1 MAVNAPSY
9 GVSRQNRTVGG
20 IRLAPIFAIL
30 AAVFGIAIV
39 VDQSSRTGLAEWAVI
54 IFAALAAWAAMSAVG
69 KITKDR
75 QRINQLEAEAQRVQN
90 QVQRHR
96 DAMDDLADG
105 LDSMIF
111 LLDKEMRILYAN
123 RLAKQ
128 FFQLEQ
134 PRGESLRTATLSSD
148 LADMVEG
155 LKEGE
160 EPVSCELTLW
170 HPADRIVQARAWR
183 EGYGHSRVFVSL
195 HDVTDLRRLETVR
208 RDFVA
213 NVSHELRTPMTTIRA
228 MAETLQDDDDP
239 AIQTRY
245 LDKIIREV
253 DRLTRITD
261 DLLTLSIAESGALQP
276 VRVNFA
282 DIVGSVFSQLER
294 KASEKGLRAHI
305 VRPQE
310 LWLMG
315 DDTQLTQIVFN
326 LLDNAINYT
335 SEGEVEVALKD
346 TGDEAVLTVRDSG
359 IGVAS
364 EHVSRIFERFY
375 RVDKGRSRQTGGTGL
390 GLSIV
395 RHLAELHSGSVSVE
409 SELNRGATFTVR
421 IPKPADT
428 LQ

>member
-1 MAVNAPSY
+1 MVLDFK
-9 GVSRQNRTVGG
+9 VSRLGSAVGWT
-20 IRLAPIFAIL
+20 RFAPLFAVLAFVFGVIALVTPNGRGLTELGMAIFSAL
-30 AAVFGIAIV
+30 AAVAAFLMLGAIA
-39 VDQSSRTGLAEWAVI
+39 
-54 IFAALAAWAAMSAVG
+54 
-69 KITKDR
+69 KDR
-75 QRINQLEAEAQRVQN
+75 REIERLESEAGRVKS

-123 RLAKQ
+123 HPAKQ
-128 FFQLEQ
+128 YFQLEQ

-148 LADMVEG
+148 LADLAESIG
-155 LKEGE
+155 DSQ
-160 EPVSCELTLW
+160 EPVSRELTLW

-228 MAETLQDDDDP
+228 MAETLQDDEDP
-239 AIQTRY
+239 HIQARY
-245 LDKIIREV
+245 LNKIIREV

-261 DLLTLSIAESGALQP
+261 DLLTLSIAESGTLQP
-276 VRVNFA
+276 HRLNFA
-282 DIVGSVFSQLER
+282 EIVGTVFSQLER

-310 LWLMG
+310 LWVMG

-335 SEGEVEVALKD
+335 AEGDVEVALKD
-346 TGDEAVLTVRDSG
+346 EGSEAVLMVRDTGLG
-359 IGVAS
+359 IAS
-364 EHVSRIFERFY
+364 EHAPRIFERFY
-375 RVDKGRSRQTGGTGL
+375 RVDKGRSRATGGTGL

-395 RHLAELHSGSVSVE
+395 RHLAELHGGSVSVE
-409 SELNRGATFTVR
+409 SELNRGSTFTVR
-421 IPKPADT
+421 IPKLTDT
-428 LQ
+428 PR